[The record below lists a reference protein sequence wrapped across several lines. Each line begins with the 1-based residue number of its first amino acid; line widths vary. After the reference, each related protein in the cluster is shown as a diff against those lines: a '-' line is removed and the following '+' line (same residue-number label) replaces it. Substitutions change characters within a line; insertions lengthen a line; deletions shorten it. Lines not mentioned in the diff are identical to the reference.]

1 MYFNESL
8 LEESFKT
15 LFENEG
21 YICNLGEEIESR
33 NIKEVIIKED
43 LIRFIKS
50 KYTEL
55 SDEEINLIVNTIEN
69 ISDDT
74 LYDVNKK
81 FNKYIT
87 EGMLFKRMNTD
98 DKDLMIDLVDINDI
112 NSNIFRFVN
121 QVEIKGY
128 EFRIPDGIIF
138 VNGLPLVVLEFKSAI
153 REESTIYN
161 AYKQITIRYMR
172 DIPDLFKYNSFV
184 VISDGVNNKYGSLF
198 ADYDYYYSWRRQEED
213 FEEVDGIDSA
223 FSMVMGLFKK
233 ERFIDIVKN
242 FVYFPDKAN
251 VETKM
256 VSRYSQYFAATKLH
270 DNIKRNM
277 KPWGNGK

>member
-33 NIKEVIIKED
+33 NIKEVIIKKD
-43 LIRFIKS
+43 LIKFIKS
-50 KYTEL
+50 KYAEL
-55 SDEEINLIVNTIEN
+55 SDEEIDLIVNNIEN

-81 FNKYIT
+81 FNKYLT
-87 EGMLFKRMNTD
+87 EGMLFKRMNSD
-98 DKDLMIDLVDINDI
+98 DKDLMIDLVDVNDI

-138 VNGLPLVVLEFKSAI
+138 V
-153 REESTIYN
+153 
-161 AYKQITIRYMR
+161 
-172 DIPDLFKYNSFV
+172 
-184 VISDGVNNKYGSLF
+184 
-198 ADYDYYYSWRRQEED
+198 
-213 FEEVDGIDSA
+213 
-223 FSMVMGLFKK
+223 
-233 ERFIDIVKN
+233 
-242 FVYFPDKAN
+242 
-251 VETKM
+251 
-256 VSRYSQYFAATKLH
+256 
-270 DNIKRNM
+270 
-277 KPWGNGK
+277 

>member
-33 NIKEVIIKED
+33 SIKEVIIKED
-43 LIRFIKS
+43 LIKFIKS

-55 SDEEINLIVNTIEN
+55 SDEEINLIANTIEN

-74 LYDVNKK
+74 LYDLNKK
-81 FNKYIT
+81 FNKYLT
-87 EGMLFKRMNTD
+87 EGMLFKRMNAD

-153 REESTIYN
+153 REEATIYN
-161 AYKQITIRYMR
+161 AYEQITIRYMR
-172 DIPDLFKYNSFV
+172 NT
-184 VISDGVNNKYGSLF
+184 
-198 ADYDYYYSWRRQEED
+198 Q
-213 FEEVDGIDSA
+213 
-223 FSMVMGLFKK
+223 
-233 ERFIDIVKN
+233 
-242 FVYFPDKAN
+242 
-251 VETKM
+251 
-256 VSRYSQYFAATKLH
+256 
-270 DNIKRNM
+270 
-277 KPWGNGK
+277 